1 MSEFIVVAAVM
12 AAAAL
17 VLLMIPVW
25 RSADTPRQR
34 WLGVATLIVLLP
46 IGGAGTYLAVSTWQW
61 DPQVRAELAL
71 ERLRAIAASAEEGM
85 ALEDSVDGWRQ
96 LGDFYANMQDFTGA
110 ARAYGRATELAGP
123 EDVPLALAFAEAVLF
138 SDPDGFAERAGG
150 VLDEVLRRQPD
161 NARALFY
168 GGQAAWAAGRW
179 PEAEARWQRLL
190 AMDPPAAIVRM
201 VEQRLIEIRQHTG
214 GSMADLAPGEPPS
227 PPVAESPAGDTVT
240 VELALGEGFEALVGQ
255 GAALFVILRDGPAG
269 PPLAVRRLPATALP
283 GTVELGSGD
292 VMLPGQRL
300 ADVSGPLAVVARVSQ
315 TGDVAATSGDLYAE
329 GSVMV
334 GGRISLVIDTVVP

>member
-1 MSEFIVVAAVM
+1 MTGFIVVAAVM

-25 RSADTPRQR
+25 RSAETPRQR
-34 WLGVATLIVLLP
+34 WFGAATLIVLIP
-46 IGGAGTYLAVSTWQW
+46 IGGAGTYMVISTWHW
-61 DPQVRAELAL
+61 DPQIRAEVAL
-71 ERLRAIAASAEEGM
+71 ERLRSIAASAEEGM
-85 ALEDSVDGWRQ
+85 ALEDSVEGWRR

-138 SDPDGFAERAGG
+138 SDPDGFAERAGR
-150 VLDEVLRRQPD
+150 VLDEVLRRQPN

-190 AMDPPAAIVRM
+190 AMDPPAAIVRVVEPRM
-201 VEQRLIEIRQHTG
+201 VEIRQHTG
-214 GSMADLAPGEPPS
+214 GAVAAGAGEQPS
-227 PPVAESPAGDTVT
+227 PPPDTESPAGDTVT

-269 PPLAVRRLPATALP
+269 PPLAVRRLPASVLP

-300 ADVSGPLAVVARVSQ
+300 SDVSGSLAVLARVSQ
-315 TGDVAATSGDLYAE
+315 TGDVAASSGDLYAE
-329 GSVMV
+329 GRVMA
-334 GGRISLVIDTVVP
+334 GGRISLVIDTIVP